1 MILKNTVKVD
11 YVINDLI
18 TFLNYQ
24 KQLDIFI
31 REEERRGKLS
41 PYNLRTL
48 RDEFAVITEFINTK
62 LLKRQRNG
70 RK

>member
-1 MILKNTVKVD
+1 MTNKIGAKVD

-18 TFLNYQ
+18 TYLNYQ

-31 REEERRGKLS
+31 RQEEKRRKLS
-41 PYNLRTL
+41 AYNMRLL

-62 LLKRQRNG
+62 LLKRT
-70 RK
+70 K